1 MYNPFNKNIKELEY
15 EDLEK
20 LIENN
25 ISEGWHIEYKKV
37 FPKPKKIANSIAS
50 FANSEGGWYIIGI
63 KENDDEFNPFE
74 IVGFDLE
81 TNRKPDDRIAN
92 IIKGNIE
99 PIPYFENKIIETPEN
114 KAVLVVQVFEGYD
127 APYISNGSICIR
139 VGETSMPLKIKNR
152 YQFDKLMDKKEQ
164 YRKKINSFMNNEFY
178 IENNYTQPYLEFYI
192 YVNNPKHYLFE
203 DFYSEEFF
211 ENLKEN
217 FNSNVQ
223 LLNDL
228 GLSTSVNFDNAYASV
243 DSYILRHIYD
253 NDPLQTGLTLE
264 LFKEGHLKLILPF
277 NVYDKNS
284 LNKDYESLI
293 YYDYYILEEYDNLRI
308 IDLAESML
316 AFQTI
321 LSQYK
326 RLLEN
331 NNCDYELNIKYKFN
345 NFELTTPFIDSK
357 EYMEFI
363 YKNKLSINLKKSINI
378 PNIGYLK
385 CAFQDFDVMAFTIKI
400 IPAMGLTTH
409 LTEVISKGYGK
420 FIEIKFK
427 NK

>member
-1 MYNPFNKNIKELEY
+1 MYNPFNKNINELEY

-25 ISEGWHIEYKKV
+25 ISEGWHIEYKGS
-37 FPKPKKIANSIAS
+37 FPKNKKIANSIAS

-63 KENDDEFNPFE
+63 EENDDENNPFE

-81 TNRKPDDRIAN
+81 TNRKPDDKIAN

-99 PIPYFENKIIETPEN
+99 PIPYFKNKIIETPEN
-114 KAVLVVQVFEGYD
+114 KSVLVVQVFEGHD
-127 APYISNGSICIR
+127 TPYISNGSICIR
-139 VGETSMPLKIKNR
+139 VGETSMPLEIKDR
-152 YQFDKLMDKKEQ
+152 YQFDKLMEKKEHF
-164 YRKKINSFMNNEFY
+164 RKKIKSFMNNEFY
-178 IENNYTQPYLEFYI
+178 ISDGYTQPYLEFYI

-211 ENLKEN
+211 EELKEN

-228 GLSTSVNFDNAYASV
+228 SLSTSLNFDNAYASV
-243 DSYILRHIYD
+243 DSYILRHIYE
-253 NDPLQTGLTLE
+253 NNPLQTGLTLE

-284 LNKDYESLI
+284 LNEDYESLI
-293 YYDYYILEEYDNLRI
+293 YYDNYILEEYDNLRI

-321 LSQYK
+321 LCQYK
-326 RLLEN
+326 RLLEKY
-331 NNCDYELNIKYKFN
+331 NCDYELNIKYKFN
-345 NFELTTPFIDSK
+345 NFDLTTPFIDSK

-363 YKNKLSINLKKSINI
+363 NENKLSINLKKSINI

-385 CAFQDFDVMAFTIKI
+385 CPFQDFNVMVFTIKI
-400 IPAMGLTTH
+400 IPAMGLSTH

-420 FIEIKFK
+420 FIEIKSRK
-427 NK
+427 